1 MNNYSKENYCFLKE
15 KLVRCLKF
23 DFNEI
28 LDKLNN
34 NIICV
39 GSGSSYSTAYLFSK
53 ILRNLLKKNSLVMK
67 PRELLNEE
75 IKDNVSI
82 IIFSYSGT
90 SKDTIYL
97 RNKYPN
103 SILICGRNI
112 EEFEKKENIYSYY
125 CGLKY
130 ERGSILYENII
141 IPLTILLKGVNN
153 FSEIVK
159 YEINNLEYSDSNNIF
174 ISEPI
179 NNIAIF
185 GGDFCE
191 TACLNFCNKILET
204 GIINFNYFEK
214 KDFSHGIY
222 MYFLKNTYD
231 SIIYFKQKNVS
242 KYEKELI
249 AFLQKRK
256 IKIIFV
262 ESEFNS
268 FEAEYDLIYKSNKLF
283 NSILT
288 SKIGDFIA
296 NDVTKCEPLYKYEGD
311 FS

>member
-1 MNNYSKENYCFLKE
+1 MHNYSKENYCFLKE

-28 LDKLNN
+28 IEKLNT

-97 RNKYPN
+97 RNKYSN

-112 EEFEKKENIYSYY
+112 EEFEKKENVYSYY

-130 ERGSILYENII
+130 ERGSILYENVI
-141 IPLTILLKGVNN
+141 IPLTILLKCANN

-159 YEINNLEYSDSNNIF
+159 YEINNLEYSDSNNVF
-174 ISEPI
+174 ISETI
-179 NNIAIF
+179 NNIAVF

-204 GIINFNYFEK
+204 GIIKFDYFEK

-222 MYFLKNTYD
+222 MYFLKNKYD
-231 SIIYFKQKNVS
+231 CIIYFKQKNVS

-249 AFLQKRK
+249 AFLQKST
-256 IKIIFV
+256 IKMIFV
-262 ESEFNS
+262 ESKFNS

-283 NSILT
+283 NSILI
-288 SKIGDFIA
+288 SKIENLID
-296 NDVTKCEPLYKYEGD
+296 NDVTKCEQLYKYEGD